1 MEVESSNKWIAS
13 TVNFVLEDN
22 IYLRL
27 TSEDAGL
34 SLMLP
39 VIWYKAVAG
48 DKFQHVLDDHKLNA
62 AWEAHEI
69 Q

>member
-1 MEVESSNKWIAS
+1 VEVESSNKWEAD

-27 TSEDAGL
+27 ASPLGTI
-34 SLMLP
+34 
-39 VIWYKAVAG
+39 IWYRAIAG
-48 DKFQHVLDDHKLNA
+48 DKFQHVIDDRKLNK
-62 AWEAHEI
+62 AWGKYEL

>member
-27 TSEDAGL
+27 TPNEDAEE
-34 SLMLP
+34 P
-39 VIWYKAVAG
+39 IVIWYRAIAG
-48 DKFQHVLDDHKLNA
+48 DKFQHVIDDRKLNK
-62 AWEAHEI
+62 AWGKYEL

>member
-1 MEVESSNKWIAS
+1 MEVESSNKWIAN

-27 TSEDAGL
+27 IPDGNEPHL
-34 SLMLP
+34 C
-39 VIWYKAVAG
+39 IWYKSIAG
-48 DKFQHVLDDHKLNA
+48 DKFLHIIDDRKLNK
-62 AWEAHEI
+62 AWGMHENI